1 MPLNVPV
8 KQNEKLAAIVKRLD
22 ESVKLNTFW
31 YCCNVNAI
39 NRLGIND
46 HGPVH
51 IRIVSNIA
59 LKILRMLMEK
69 GIQPSVD
76 KDHQMSKDD
85 AEVIVVL
92 AACFHDIGHIVHRI
106 HHEPFSVSIALDMLP
121 GMLEGIYQEREKA
134 IMMAEV
140 LHAIYAHDTDIP
152 PMTVEAGVLKIADAL
167 DMEEGR
173 ARIPFKAGT
182 ATIHAVSALAIANVK
197 LKPGEKKPV
206 CIEIEMVNSA
216 GIFQVDNL
224 LKPKL
229 KNSGIAEYFEIHV
242 EIIGD
247 GAGEKKIVERY
258 EI

>member
-8 KQNEKLAAIVKRLD
+8 KQNEKLAVVVKRVD
-22 ESVKLNTFW
+22 ENVKLNTFW
-31 YCCNVNAI
+31 YCCNINAI
-39 NRLGIND
+39 NRMSIND

-69 GIQPSVD
+69 GLQTSVE
-76 KDHQMSKDD
+76 KDHQMTKDD

-92 AACFHDIGHIVHRI
+92 AACFHDLGHIVHRL
-106 HHEPFSVSIALDMLP
+106 HHEPFSVSIAIEMLP
-121 GMLEGIYQEREKA
+121 GLLDGIYEEREKA
-134 IMMAEV
+134 IIIAEV
-140 LHAIYAHDTDIP
+140 LHTIYAHDTDVP
-152 PMTVEAGVLKIADAL
+152 PLTVEAGVLKIADAL

-182 ATIHAVSALAIANVK
+182 ATIHAVSALAIDDVQ
-197 LKPGEKKPV
+197 LKDGQKKPV
-206 CIEIEMVNSA
+206 CIEIAMNNSA
-216 GIFQVDNL
+216 GIFQIDNL

-229 KNSGIAEYFEIHV
+229 KNSGIAEYFELHV
-242 EIIGD
+242 EIIGN

>member
-8 KQNEKLAAIVKRLD
+8 KQNEKLAAVVKRVD
-22 ESVKLNTFW
+22 ENIKLNTFW
-31 YCCNVNAI
+31 YCCNINAI
-39 NRLGIND
+39 NRMGIND

-69 GIQPSVD
+69 GVQTSVE
-76 KDHQMSKDD
+76 KDHQMTKDD

-92 AACFHDIGHIVHRI
+92 AACFHDLGHIVHRL
-106 HHEPFSVSIALDMLP
+106 HHEPFSVSIAIEMLP
-121 GMLEGIYQEREKA
+121 SLLNGIYEEREKA
-134 IMMAEV
+134 IVISEV
-140 LHAIYAHDTDIP
+140 LHAIYAHDTDVP
-152 PMTVEAGVLKIADAL
+152 PLTLEAGVLKIADAL

-182 ATIHAVSALAIANVK
+182 ATIHAVSALAIDDVQLKDGQKK
-197 LKPGEKKPV
+197 LV
-206 CIEIEMVNSA
+206 CIEIAMNNSA
-216 GIFQVDNL
+216 GIFQIDNL

-229 KNSGIAEYFEIHV
+229 KNSGIAEYFELHV
-242 EIIGD
+242 QIIGD
-247 GAGEKKIVERY
+247 GTGEKKIVERY